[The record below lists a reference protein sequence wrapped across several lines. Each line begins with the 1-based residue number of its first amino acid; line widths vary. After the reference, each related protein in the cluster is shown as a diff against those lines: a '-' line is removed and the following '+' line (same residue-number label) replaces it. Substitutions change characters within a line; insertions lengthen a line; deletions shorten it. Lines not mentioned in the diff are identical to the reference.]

1 MRSRDTAFNG
11 FTSGP
16 STFNVALFAFFGGV
30 SSSPKAASSIGDVFL
45 RLDGMAVRLSMAAR
59 AVDGSD
65 KQTNGRVS
73 YIAPA
78 VGFPTSETVS
88 PTPKRHSKTR
98 KHASLGFHDPQAEPA
113 DVLSH

>member
-1 MRSRDTAFNG
+1 M
-11 FTSGP
+11 
-16 STFNVALFAFFGGV
+16 
-30 SSSPKAASSIGDVFL
+30 K
-45 RLDGMAVRLSMAAR
+45 LSMAAR

-73 YIAPA
+73 YIVGVRSTKSMKHVKLGYSLAIWKQAPA

-98 KHASLGFHDPQAEPA
+98 KHASPGFHDPQAEPA